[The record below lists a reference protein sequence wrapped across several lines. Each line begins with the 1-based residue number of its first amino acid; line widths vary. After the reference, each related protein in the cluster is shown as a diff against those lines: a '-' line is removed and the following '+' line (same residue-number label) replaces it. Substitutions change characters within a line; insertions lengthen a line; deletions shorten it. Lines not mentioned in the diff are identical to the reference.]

1 MTKITKAI
9 LLCTALLI
17 IGCSKKI
24 YEFDDGKRKSQFILK
39 NSKFKYVE
47 ESNAESFRSAG
58 TFSSTDTSIVF
69 NFRKS
74 LKLPFSYATK
84 NIKVISS
91 VNQDEIPEITVINS
105 FDDFPEFDAQV
116 ILRDAELK
124 TLERLETDF
133 DGKVK
138 IKEPSKVY
146 EVEISNNVGSRKSI
160 FQYKPY
166 ANSNI
171 QVLLLTI
178 DYGGEPIETPCLSI
192 LIEPIITA
200 DILRGNETDEILV
213 LNNYKYKLIE

>member
-1 MTKITKAI
+1 MAKITKAI
-9 LLCTALLI
+9 LLCTALLL
-17 IGCSKKI
+17 IGCSRKI

-39 NSKFKYVE
+39 NSRFTYVE

-58 TFSSTDTSIVF
+58 TFSATDTSIVF

-74 LKLPFSYATK
+74 LKLPFSHATK

-91 VNQDEIPEITVINS
+91 VNQNEIPEITVINS

-146 EVEISNNVGSRKSI
+146 EVEISNKVGSGKSI
-160 FQYKPY
+160 FKYKPY

-171 QVLLLTI
+171 QVHLLNI
-178 DYGGEPIETPCLSI
+178 DYGGEPIETPCLSV

-200 DILRGNETDEILV
+200 DILRENETDKVFV

>member
-17 IGCSKKI
+17 LGCSKKI

-39 NSKFKYVE
+39 NSKFTYVE

-58 TFSSTDTSIVF
+58 TFYATDSSIVF
-69 NFRKS
+69 NFQKS

-91 VNQDEIPEITVINS
+91 VNKDEFPEITVINS

-146 EVEISNNVGSRKSI
+146 EIEISNNIGSRKSI
-160 FQYKPY
+160 FKFKPY
-166 ANSNI
+166 TNSNI
-171 QVLLLTI
+171 QVHLLTI
-178 DYGGEPIETPCLSI
+178 DYGGEPIETPCLSVF
-192 LIEPIITA
+192 IEPIITA
-200 DILRGNETDEILV
+200 DILKENEIDKVFV
-213 LNNYKYKLIE
+213 LNSYKYKLIE